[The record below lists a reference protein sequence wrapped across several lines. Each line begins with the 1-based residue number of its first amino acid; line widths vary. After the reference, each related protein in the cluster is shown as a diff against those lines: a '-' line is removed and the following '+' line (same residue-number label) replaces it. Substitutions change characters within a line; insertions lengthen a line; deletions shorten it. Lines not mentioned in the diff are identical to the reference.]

1 MASRSEEQE
10 HGQDEEARRWLEA
23 FHAGA
28 RGVLEDCYRTHF
40 RTVDAAVGQVLRG
53 ADRETVVQE
62 VFLQILSSGDL
73 RRSFVGGRFSSWV
86 ATVARNRAID
96 FWRRYRREEPL
107 QEAPSEPAEPEAA
120 RRMEAR
126 LMVAQFIKD
135 ELPEKWRG
143 VFETRFLAELDQ
155 RTAASRLGMS
165 RTTLAYQEMQVRRLL
180 KRFLLRRDSGG
191 NRR

>member
-1 MASRSEEQE
+1 MASRFVEEQS
-10 HGQDEEARRWLEA
+10 QDENSRIWLDA
-23 FHAGA
+23 FHGGN
-28 RGVLEDCYRTHF
+28 RGVLEQCYRTHF

-62 VFLQILSSGDL
+62 VFLQILSNVEL
-73 RRSFVGGRFSSWV
+73 RRSFSGGRFSSWV

-107 QEAPSEPAEPEAA
+107 QEAPAEPAEPVES
-120 RRMEAR
+120 RRAEAR
-126 LMVAQFIKD
+126 LMVAQFVRD

-143 VFETRFLAELDQ
+143 VFEARFLAELDQ
-155 RTAASRLGMS
+155 RTAATRLGMS

-180 KRFLLRRDSGG
+180 KRFLLRRDVVE